1 MYEESLSQDE
11 LDNVDT
17 NGLRVRLLT
26 LHEKRKVV
34 NRLNELESTNLD
46 AGKALYKEYE
56 ELFEVVPL
64 EEILESEEIPQSELA
79 YFINSIYIEDLYSFK
94 KLQNKWSE

>member
-1 MYEESLSQDE
+1 MHEESLSQDE

-34 NRLNELESTNLD
+34 KRLDELEATDLE
-46 AGKALYKEYE
+46 AGKALFKEYQE
-56 ELFEVVPL
+56 MFEAFPL
-64 EEILESEEIPQSELA
+64 EELLESEELPQSELA
-79 YFINSIYIEDLYSFK
+79 YFANSIYLEDLYEFK
-94 KLQNKWSE
+94 KLQNKWS